1 MVFERKILFP
11 QRWSKYLPCEDEA
24 RAAHADGRK
33 KQLVE
38 LSMESK
44 VILNMQH
51 ISPTMICPISKI
63 YNLLSPRYL
72 KTCNH
77 WLEKAQKE
85 YNQKLGVE
93 VNVTIF
99 ISASLPGHQ
108 LQMKCADPL
117 SLGPYLLWKGA
128 QLISHQKN
136 SHGFWLQKFYHHQT
150 RALMH
155 CKGCLKHQKY

>member
-24 RAAHADGRK
+24 RVAHADGRK

-63 YNLLSPRYL
+63 YNLLPPRYL

-99 ISASLPGHQ
+99 ISASLLSYVEVQSDKAHYLVVSFILSFCQ
-108 LQMKCADPL
+108 LL
-117 SLGPYLLWKGA
+117 
-128 QLISHQKN
+128 
-136 SHGFWLQKFYHHQT
+136 
-150 RALMH
+150 RAA
-155 CKGCLKHQKY
+155 K